1 MGQVR
6 AIPGVD
12 AVAETTKIPLSGRG
26 TNNDIWMD
34 GQDPSEKRTVDM
46 SWVSP
51 GYFQTMETPLLAG
64 RDFDERDT
72 ATSPKVAVVNQSFAR
87 ALAHGANPVGMSF
100 HTPVGPHHPEAVV
113 QIIGLVK
120 DSKYNDLRHENV
132 ATKLLPKSRQVGS
145 RAE

>member
-1 MGQVR
+1 
-6 AIPGVD
+6 
-12 AVAETTKIPLSGRG
+12 SGS
-26 TNNDIWMD
+26 NNDIWMG
-34 GQDPSEKRTVDM
+34 GQDPSEKRTVDV

-72 ATSPKVAVVNQSFAR
+72 ATSPRVAVVNQSFAR

-100 HTPVGPHHPEAVV
+100 HTPVEPNHPEAVI

-120 DSKYNDLRHENV
+120 DSKYNDLREENTPI
-132 ATKLLPKSRQVGS
+132 AFSPIAQDPDPDEFDTLTIRS
-145 RAE
+145 RAPLVQTITA